1 MTSRK
6 KPAQKEPDVDP
17 MILPHQPY
25 FKKGA
30 IALMSPEDQNDPA
43 QYVSVLQVIP
53 GSSGNKMA
61 LVKNELLRTAEWVR
75 VNVPVYTG
83 WSFARAD
90 ELWADGITHRM
101 IDPDTGRV
109 WLLAPVP

>member
-1 MTSRK
+1 MRRK
-6 KPAQKEPDVDP
+6 KPIEKEPDVDP

-43 QYVSVLQVIP
+43 QYVSVLQVIK
-53 GSSGNKMA
+53 GSSGNKVA
-61 LVKNELLRTAEWVR
+61 LVKDELLHTAEIVR

-83 WSFARAD
+83 WDFERAD

-101 IDPDTGRV
+101 DDPYTGRT